1 MSEKVR
7 IRRAQPGDAE
17 LLAEVERDA
26 GRLFR
31 GLSGYE
37 AVADGAP
44 TAVDVHRALAN
55 AGTAWVA
62 EAAAGP
68 VGLLAAQAW
77 EESLHIAELSVRRD
91 HQRRG
96 IARALI
102 AEAAEEARR
111 LGLGALTL
119 TTFAEVAWNAPFY
132 ARLGFVA
139 IEGQAAGEKLM
150 RTLERDRARHS
161 QPRIAMRLPL

>member
-1 MSEKVR
+1 MSGDVR

-17 LLAEVERDA
+17 ALVEVERDA

-31 GLSGYE
+31 GLPGYE
-37 AVADGAP
+37 AVADGEP
-44 TAVDVHRALAN
+44 TAVDVHRALAS

-68 VGLLAAQAW
+68 VGFLAAEPW

-91 HQRRG
+91 HQRKG

-102 AEAAEEARR
+102 AEAAAEARR

-119 TTFAEVAWNAPFY
+119 TTFAEIPWNAPFY
-132 ARLGFVA
+132 ARLGFVPA
-139 IEGQAAGEKLM
+139 EGDAAGERLM
-150 RTLERDRARHS
+150 RALEADRGRHS